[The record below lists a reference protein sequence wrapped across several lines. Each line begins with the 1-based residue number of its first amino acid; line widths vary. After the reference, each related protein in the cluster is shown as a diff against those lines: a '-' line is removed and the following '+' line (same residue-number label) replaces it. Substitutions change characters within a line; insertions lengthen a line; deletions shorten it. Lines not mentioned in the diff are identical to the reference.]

1 MQLLSDLRADLCG
14 IAIDC
19 LTAAEHDV
27 LGADT
32 DLVDRSSED
41 LAGCEGIG
49 TAELAAGHQN
59 SLVSAAGQQLTQH
72 TLGRRGTHGDDDD
85 FAAGLV
91 LQLQSGLQS
100 VQVIGVGNGCH
111 RGTVQ
116 STVRLDGH
124 LTGGIRNLLY
134 TNDCFHCKS
143 CLPYFSSAPEMT
155 IICTSL
161 VPS

>member
-1 MQLLSDLRADLCG
+1 MQLFSDLGADLCG

-19 LTAAEHDV
+19 LTAAEDDI
-27 LGADT
+27 LRANA
-32 DLVDRSSED
+32 DLVDSCSKD

-49 TAELAAGHQN
+49 TAELTAGDQN
-59 SLVSAAGQQLTQH
+59 SLVRTAGQQLTQH
-72 TLGRRGTHGDDDD
+72 AFGRRRAHGNNND
-85 FAAGLV
+85 FAAGGV
-91 LQLQSGLQS
+91 LELQGSLQS
-100 VQVIGVGNGCH
+100 VQVIGVGNSGH
-111 RGTVQ
+111 RGTIQ
-116 STVRLDGH
+116 RAIRLDGH

-143 CLPYFSSAPEMT
+143 YLPYFSSAPEIT